1 MAYNYEDKLIETIKY
16 IADSAVAAAPYDKTV
31 RATILSCD
39 DESIA
44 KYKVRYQDA
53 IFFAYGS
60 TADVRFSPGSEV
72 YVLIPNNDS
81 TREKTIL
88 GSTEKLGTNYVSI
101 ISNDILYIPIGSNAV
116 ETNKGYDLSSY
127 ISEEKEIYNINS
139 SDSKN
144 LIINNDIL
152 KKVLVDTAYI
162 RLGARFTTS
171 IPQEQQGGTGNYGI
185 KFTLKFLKNDG
196 SLERGEGDI
205 NCKTIDY
212 IININDMSNDPYLL
226 NDFLQN
232 KEFEIDGKNFVEV
245 EKISIF
251 SQDFPYQDPSSQIR
265 DIHIED
271 FQIVAIKKIDEAST
285 GGAWMVITAPEG
297 PYFDSTHDLDSSK
310 KLETTIYVDGKIVN
324 PNSQKVNYYWFV
336 EDVRV
341 NSNWKDNDFYK
352 KNYCNYGGQGW
363 RCLNR
368 YNIIK
373 GEQENDPEIVE
384 WVSGDSFLII
394 RKHDVISKELRYKCV
409 AVYNNLVLKY
419 EILVH
424 NYNSNYDV
432 KVESSAGDLFYFDS
446 GTTNLTCT
454 VVNPPVGE
462 ITYVWGM
469 TDYLGDE
476 HYFENT
482 TLQGGII
489 NGNQIESLPIY
500 EITKYSTYKCSA
512 FLGDNLLGIGSIT
525 LTNSMEQ
532 GGQYNLIIK
541 NGSQI
546 YKYNENGVAPNESTD
561 GEPFVIKPLEFVLYD
576 SLGKEIDHEFL
587 NNDFYWILPMS
598 NTLLEFGEY
607 QEETYYDEEAG
618 EYYKRIKGQEQIT
631 YKIAKKYNYNY
642 TNNIVRLEVNY
653 QGAVFIANSNF
664 SFIKEGEDGTN
675 GTDYYCRIVPNYST
689 DLSYPIVAVRKTN
702 QNLPAFYCNG
712 QILNSNY
719 VLSNFLKAQLW
730 ENGDKI
736 PEDNYTVKW
745 EVLENGYCKRSGI
758 QYSDKSYIGYV
769 NSSWVRLDNKTPQGT
784 TGSKQYKL
792 WEATSLS
799 PSLVIKATV
808 EYNKLYYYATYPLI
822 WITTSSSGMNYIY
835 NVKNGFRYVT
845 YAADGMRPQYNNADP
860 FEIIVKNAQGV
871 DITNNF
877 NYNWDVYGYL
887 YQKAES
893 SNTWTWVKQSPFK
906 SYEVKD
912 ENQQVIKNKCRV
924 SPPDSYDGHCTN
936 FIVQCTIKDGST
948 EIGLVQI
955 PIHLMLNKYNHAAL
969 NGWDGNSI
977 SIDANGNG
985 AILAPQI
992 GAGKKDPNNGFTGV
1006 LMGTVKEANHSTYY
1020 TGIHAYSNG
1029 ERTIFMN
1036 AKNGSAIFGKRDI
1049 NKNSGGQIIIDPNGE
1064 KALLY
1069 SSNYYDNYKEDGLPS
1084 SYSKPSETYKKDG
1097 QIYYHQG
1104 MLIDLTTPQI
1114 RFRSG
1119 KFEVNSEGHLI
1130 AKGGG
1135 SIAGWEIGNTTLKSY
1150 NNNVVLNSGA
1160 TKDSDIVFKAGSR
1173 FSVTADGTLTA
1184 KNGNFTGNI
1193 TGGTISI
1200 GNNFKVT
1207 SSGTVTAKNGTFT
1220 GTIEAD
1226 DGKIGGWT
1234 INSNSLFGG
1243 QTTLYS
1249 SGKIT
1254 VGSNFSVDA
1263 NGYLNAINGE
1273 FSGTITGSDIYG
1285 AKFYE
1290 SAGGTYIKMY
1300 SDSLGGGLGLYYGTD
1315 RTPVFRIN
1323 YETGN
1328 WGLYARDEI
1337 FLWGIGNTVM
1347 ASGDWNFGN
1356 ADVSGLDTYAKF
1368 K

>member
-1 MAYNYEDKLIETIKY
+1 MAYDYEDKLIETIKY

-127 ISEEKEIYNINS
+127 ISEEKEIYNINNN
-139 SDSKN
+139 DNNN
-144 LIINNDIL
+144 LIINNDVL
-152 KKVLVDTAYI
+152 KKVLADTTYI
-162 RLGARFTTS
+162 RLGARFTTD

-205 NCKTIDY
+205 NCKSLDY
-212 IININDMSNDPYLL
+212 IININDMSNNPYSL
-226 NDFLQN
+226 NEFLQN

-271 FQIVAIKKIDEAST
+271 FQIIAIKKIDEAST

-297 PYFDSTHDLDSSK
+297 PYFDSTHEPDSSK
-310 KLETTIYVDGKIVN
+310 KLETTIYVDGKVVN
-324 PNSQKVNYYWFV
+324 PNSQKVSYYWFV

-341 NSNWKDNDFYK
+341 NSNWSDNDFYK

-373 GEQENDPEIVE
+373 GEQENDPEIIE
-384 WVSGDSFLII
+384 WSSGDSFLTI
-394 RKHDVISKELRYKCV
+394 KKEDVVSKELRYKCV

-424 NYNSNYDV
+424 NYNSDYEV

-446 GTTNLTCT
+446 GTTNLVCT
-454 VVNPPVGE
+454 VENPPTGE

-482 TLQGGII
+482 TTQGGIV
-489 NGNQIESLPIY
+489 NGNQITALPVY
-500 EITKYSTYKCSA
+500 EIIKYSTYKCSA
-512 FLGDNLLGIGSIT
+512 FLGNNLLGIGSVT

-546 YKYNENGVAPNESTD
+546 YKYNENGVAPNESAD
-561 GEPFVIKPLEFVLYD
+561 GEPFVIKPFEFVLYD

-607 QEETYYDEEAG
+607 QEETYYDEETG
-618 EYYKRIKGQEQIT
+618 EYYKRIQGQEQIS
-631 YKIAKKYNYNY
+631 YKIAKNYNYNY

-653 QGAVFIANSNF
+653 QGAVFIANTNL

-675 GTDYYCRIVPNYST
+675 GTDYYCRIVPNYDT
-689 DLSYPIVAVRKTN
+689 DLAYPIVAVRKTN
-702 QNLPAFYCNG
+702 QDLPAFYCNG
-712 QILNSNY
+712 QVLNSSY
-719 VLSNFLKAQLW
+719 VLSNFLKVQLW
-730 ENGDKI
+730 ENGNKV
-736 PEDNYTVKW
+736 PEENYTVNW
-745 EVLENGYCKRSGI
+745 EVLENGYCKKNNI
-758 QYSDKSYIGYV
+758 QYSDKSYIGYI
-769 NSSWVRLDNKTPQGT
+769 NGSWVRLDNSTPQGT

-792 WEATSLS
+792 WESTSLS

-808 EYNKLYYYATYPLI
+808 KYNDLYYYATYPLN
-822 WITTSSSGMNYIY
+822 WITTSSSGMNYVY
-835 NVKNGFRYVT
+835 NIKNGFRYVT
-845 YAADGMRPQYNNADP
+845 YAADGTRPQYNNADP
-860 FEIIVKNAQGV
+860 FEIVIKNAQGI
-871 DITNNF
+871 DITDNF

-887 YQKAES
+887 YVKAENS
-893 SNTWTWVKQSPFK
+893 DTWSWEKQTPFK
-906 SYEVKD
+906 TYVVKD
-912 ENQQVIKNKCRV
+912 ENEQVIKNKLKV
-924 SPPDSYDGHCTN
+924 VPPDGYDGHCTN
-936 FIVQCTIKDGST
+936 FIVQCIVKDGST

-969 NGWDGNSI
+969 NNWDGNSI
-977 SIDANGNG
+977 SIDADGNG

-992 GAGKKDPNNGFTGV
+992 GAGEKTANNGFTGV
-1006 LMGTVKEANHSTYY
+1006 LMGKVKEANHSNYY
-1020 TGIHAYSNG
+1020 TGIHAYDDG
-1029 ERTIFMN
+1029 EKTLFIN
-1036 AKNGSAIFGKRDI
+1036 AENGSAIFGKKDY
-1049 NKNSGGQIIIDPNGE
+1049 GQVIIDPSSDR
-1064 KALLY
+1064 ALLY
-1069 SSNYYDNYKEDGLPS
+1069 SSNFWSSYKENGLPNTNY
-1084 SYSKPSETYKKDG
+1084 SYTSNRYSG
-1097 QIYYHQG
+1097 QTNEG
-1104 MLIDLTTPQI
+1104 MLIDLTAPRI
-1114 RFRSG
+1114 IFGSGNFRVDPNG
-1119 KFEVNSEGHLI
+1119 TLTAVNGNFS
-1130 AKGGG
+1130 G
-1135 SIAGWEIGNTTLKSY
+1135 SITSTSGYIGGWKIEANQLSSNNGN
-1150 NNNVVLNSGA
+1150 VFLNSSA
-1160 TKDSDIVFKAGSR
+1160 TGSNIAFQAGSK
-1173 FSVTADGTLTA
+1173 FSVAANGTLTA
-1184 KNGNFTGNI
+1184 KDGNFTGNI

-1200 GNNFKVT
+1200 GNNFRVT
-1207 SSGTVTAKNGTFT
+1207 SSGIVTARDGTFT

-1226 DGKIGGWT
+1226 DGEIGGWT
-1234 INSNSLFGG
+1234 ITSSSIRGGNTVLNSNGSI
-1243 QTTLYS
+1243 
-1249 SGKIT
+1249 K
-1254 VGSNFSVDA
+1254 VGSNFNVSTTGALTASNADISGSITSNDVNIKLGG
-1263 NGYLNAINGE
+1263 NGLRFLDSSGRVISYFDYNS
-1273 FSGTITGSDIYG
+1273 SGTNLVAYSPYGRLKLSAEDIVLEG
-1285 AKFYE
+1285 A
-1290 SAGGTYIKMY
+1290 TIDL
-1300 SDSLGGGLGLYYGTD
+1300 DSSY
-1315 RTPVFRIN
+1315 VFVDG
-1323 YETGN
+1323 EQ
-1328 WGLYARDEI
+1328 W
-1337 FLWGIGNTVM
+1337 
-1347 ASGDWNFGN
+1347 SP
-1356 ADVSGLDTYAKF
+1356 YAKF